1 MVFVVPLH
9 VPPPN
14 QSGVSVKMKR
24 ILKTVSVCSMN
35 SDSKGMISRVLFAKQ
50 ITTTNQKQIKMV
62 DLELE
67 KLFQDD
73 PWLRPYQGQLQE
85 R

>member
-1 MVFVVPLH
+1 
-9 VPPPN
+9 
-14 QSGVSVKMKR
+14 
-24 ILKTVSVCSMN
+24 MN

>member
-1 MVFVVPLH
+1 
-9 VPPPN
+9 
-14 QSGVSVKMKR
+14 
-24 ILKTVSVCSMN
+24 MN
-35 SDSKGMISRVLFAKQ
+35 SDFKGALCQTDNKRPLRIKNE
-50 ITTTNQKQIKMV
+50 IKQIKMV